1 MSQTATVHLDKPIVS
16 AEVLDG
22 YVERTGG
29 KLSDD
34 GAADSAGRTEHVAMR
49 DAESQRVAFSEAC
62 RTLNCVAAKLNESY
76 GKLFVEHREEIARLS
91 VEIARKILMQKVEN
105 GDYEVESIV
114 KEALMNA
121 PSRQDVTVHL
131 NPEDLARCR
140 RAQQEN
146 EQDGDL
152 VGIKLVPDPN
162 VGRAECVVESPK
174 GIVKS
179 LIDENLERIA
189 KALRKA
195 E

>member
-1 MSQTATVHLDKPIVS
+1 
-16 AEVLDG
+16 
-22 YVERTGG
+22 
-29 KLSDD
+29 
-34 GAADSAGRTEHVAMR
+34 
-49 DAESQRVAFSEAC
+49 
-62 RTLNCVAAKLNESY
+62 
-76 GKLFVEHREEIARLS
+76 
-91 VEIARKILMQKVEN
+91 
-105 GDYEVESIV
+105 
-114 KEALMNA
+114 
-121 PSRQDVTVHL
+121 VHL

-146 EQDGDL
+146 EQGGDL